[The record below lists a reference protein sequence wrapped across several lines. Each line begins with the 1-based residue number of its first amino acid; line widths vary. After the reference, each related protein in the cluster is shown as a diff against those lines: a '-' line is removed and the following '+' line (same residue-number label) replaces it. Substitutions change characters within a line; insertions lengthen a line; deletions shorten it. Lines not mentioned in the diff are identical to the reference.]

1 MLLDPLGTSSVSA
14 SGAIGGITFTP
25 GTGISTI
32 TTGAGAD
39 TLTAGSARAVF
50 SSGNGADTLTGGA
63 GNDNLTSG
71 AGNDTISTG
80 AGTDN
85 VTAGAGTDT
94 ITLGTGA
101 KTIYIAAGDSALT
114 TSIDNSSVS
123 GISVAGADVITG
135 VNVGDIFVLQP
146 PGTDFYG
153 GTTTDN
159 TSNALENGEIDN
171 TSAILTA
178 SFNDNSLGLVRGV
191 YSSGLFSQS
200 TSGGDVLMAW
210 DDNSSTSAGGETFR
224 FVVLQGSTVD
234 NASITIDG
242 TTRVVTATIID

>member
-1 MLLDPLGTSSVSA
+1 LSVTSINASGSTGGITVSA

-39 TLTAGSARAVF
+39 TLTAGTARAVF

-101 KTIYIAAGDSALT
+101 KTIYIATGEST
-114 TSIDNSSVS
+114 TTTAFSSISD
-123 GISVAGADVITG
+123 GMSVAGADIITG
-135 VNVGDIFVLQP
+135 VGVGDSIVVTSFADAYDNAS
-146 PGTDFYG
+146 GTLSTGTNG
-153 GTTTDN
+153 GQFKYDNSSYTAIGDN
-159 TSNALENGEIDN
+159 TV
-171 TSAILTA
+171 
-178 SFNDNSLGLVRGV
+178 GLIRGV
-191 YSSGLFSQS
+191 YSSGLFSS
-200 TSGGDVLMAW
+200 SSAGSDTLFVY
-210 DDNSSTSAGGETFR
+210 DDNSTVGGQTYR
-224 FVVLQGSTVD
+224 TIILQGSTVD
-234 NASITIDG
+234 NLTIDNSSSVFRF
-242 TTRVVTATIID
+242 TFID

>member
-1 MLLDPLGTSSVSA
+1 LSVTSINASGSTGDITVSA
-14 SGAIGGITFTP
+14 SGAISGITFTP

-32 TTGAGAD
+32 TTGSGAD

-63 GNDNLTSG
+63 GDDDLTGG

-146 PGTDFYG
+146 PGTDNYTG
-153 GTTTDN
+153 AGTST
-159 TSNALENGEIDN
+159 GQ
-171 TSAILTA
+171 
-178 SFNDNSLGLVRGV
+178 FDNSTQPFTTSFAGNRLSLVRGV